1 LPWLFAV
8 TMFVSATLLFLI
20 QPMIAKM
27 ILPLLGGTPAVWNT
41 CMVFFQAAL
50 LAGYAYAHAMTT
62 WLGTRRQVLLHTV
75 LIFLPL
81 VVLPIG
87 LVSGW
92 VPPDNSNPI
101 PWLLGLLTVSIGLPF
116 FVLSSSAPL
125 LQKWFANT
133 DHPSAK
139 DPYFL
144 YAASN
149 LGSMLALLS
158 YPTLVEPWLPLKA
171 LHWFS
176 QSYLWAFG
184 YVLLVILLLYCAR
197 VVWRAQPKAGVAPP
211 KRLASSSK
219 SAITEVEAL
228 APTTW
233 QCLHWIGLALVPSSL
248 MLGVT
253 TFITLDIAA
262 VPLFW
267 VIPLALYLL
276 SFIIVFAWWPPI
288 MHKIMILAMPLVVLL
303 LVFATTAEVRLS
315 IGPKILLHL
324 LAFFMVAMVCHG
336 ELAKTRPAPRY
347 LTMFYLFMS
356 LGGVLGGLF
365 NALIAPLVF
374 STVLEYQLA
383 IVFGCLLLPSV
394 VPGGKTWISQFFPDS
409 LAVPVSIALDV
420 VLAVVLGVAALTIIQ
435 FLAGPG
441 LNAPW
446 SAEAQK
452 WARQRLEW
460 VCTRDG
466 KFDNDMYGRL
476 ESVIMFGLPTLLC
489 YAYVVRPLRFGLSVA
504 ALLLVGAIWDASKHS
519 TSEVVHQERSF
530 FGVLRVEHSTYNTIF
545 DVYTLLHGTTLHGE
559 QIRSPDLQD
568 QPLTYYYKT
577 GPIGQAFA
585 SFQGKYAKKNIALI
599 GLGTGTMACYSEPGR
614 QLTFYDIDPAVV
626 RIAQNPKYF
635 TYWQDCRPTPDL
647 ILGDARLKLEHAANK
662 QYDVILL
669 DAFSSDAIPI
679 HLITREA
686 IELYFRKLTD
696 NGVLMVH
703 ISNRYLDLEPVLGN
717 LAENLDLFT
726 LLLSDEIGEDEG
738 GGAGKRPSKWVI
750 LARRREDLGEL
761 REAPRGTHGWRQAK
775 TNPKVGIWT
784 DDFSNVLRVMD
795 W

>member
-1 LPWLFAV
+1 
-8 TMFVSATLLFLI
+8 MFVSATLLFLI

-50 LAGYAYAHAMTT
+50 LAGYTYAHVTTT

-81 VVLPIG
+81 LVLPIG

-92 VPPDNSNPI
+92 VPPNDSNPI
-101 PWLLGLLTVSIGLPF
+101 PWLLGLLTVSVGLPF

-133 DHPSAK
+133 GHPAAK

-171 LHWFS
+171 LHWCS

-184 YVLLVILLLYCAR
+184 YGLLVVLLLCCAR
-197 VVWRAQPKAGVAPP
+197 VVWRAQPRLDITPP
-211 KRLASSSK
+211 KRFSLPAK
-219 SAITEVEAL
+219 STISEVEPL
-228 APTTW
+228 GPRTW
-233 QCLHWIGLALVPSSL
+233 QCLHWIALALVPSSL

-288 MHKIMILAMPLVVLL
+288 MHKIMILVMPLVVLL
-303 LVFATTAEVRLS
+303 LVFATTADIKLS
-315 IGPKILLHL
+315 IGPKVLLHL

-347 LTMFYLFMS
+347 LTMFYLLMS

-365 NALIAPLVF
+365 NALIAPVVF

-394 VPGGKTWISQFFPDS
+394 VPGGKTWISQFLPDS
-409 LAVPVSIALDV
+409 LAIPVGITLDV
-420 VLAVVLGVAALTIIQ
+420 VLAVLLGVAALTIIQ
-435 FLAGPG
+435 FLAGPS
-441 LNAPW
+441 LTAPW

-452 WARQRLEW
+452 WVLEHLEW
-460 VCTRDG
+460 VCTREG
-466 KFDNDMYGRL
+466 KFDNEMYSRL

-504 ALLLVGAIWDASKHS
+504 ALLLVGAIWDGAKYSS
-519 TSEVVHQERSF
+519 SEVIHQERSF
-530 FGVLRVEHSTYNTIF
+530 FGVLRVEHSTYDTIF
-545 DVYTLLHGTTLHGE
+545 DVHTLLHGTTLHGE
-559 QIRSPDLQD
+559 QIHSPDLQEE
-568 QPLTYYYKT
+568 PLTYYYKT

-585 SFQGKYAKKNIALI
+585 SFHGKYDKKNIAII
-599 GLGTGTMACYSEPGR
+599 GLGTGTMTCYGGPGR
-614 QLTFYDIDPAVV
+614 HLTFYDIDPAVV

-635 TYWQDCRPTPDL
+635 TYWQDCIPTPDL
-647 ILGDARLKLEHAANK
+647 VLGDARLKLETAADR
-662 QYDVILL
+662 QYDLLVL

-717 LAENLDLFT
+717 LAADLNLFT

-738 GGAGKRPSKWVI
+738 GGVSKRASRWVL
-750 LARRREDLGEL
+750 LARRREDLGGL
-761 REAPRGTHGWRQAK
+761 REAPPGTNGWRQAK
-775 TNPKVGIWT
+775 TNPKVGVWT